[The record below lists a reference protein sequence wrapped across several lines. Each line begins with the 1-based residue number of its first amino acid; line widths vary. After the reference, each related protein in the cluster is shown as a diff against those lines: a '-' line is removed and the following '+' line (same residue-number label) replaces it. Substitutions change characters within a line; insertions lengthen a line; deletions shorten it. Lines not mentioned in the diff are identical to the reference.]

1 MSVYECPTSKEAFLR
16 SLPSLRVS
24 CRVVPCPTFGYRI
37 MDTLFDQFP
46 SPDPGL
52 RSEDSNMVENL
63 RLECNSFSIIDEFG
77 PTWSGGGRQ
86 VVERERGEVCMG
98 SVHAFPLA
106 GLGLPVESW
115 SGLAVT
121 LA

>member
-1 MSVYECPTSKEAFLR
+1 MIN
-16 SLPSLRVS
+16 SLP
-24 CRVVPCPTFGYRI
+24 T
-37 MDTLFDQFP
+37 
-46 SPDPGL
+46 DPGL

-63 RLECNSFSIIDEFG
+63 ELECNNFFITNESG
-77 PTWSGGGRQ
+77 PTWSGGGRP

-98 SVHAFPLA
+98 SMHAFPLA